1 MVVVISEFSC
11 GGVGFG
17 SLAGFSGLEIT
28 LSHRVGEV
36 CRVIGG

>member
-1 MVVVISEFSC
+1 MVVISESFC
-11 GGVGFG
+11 GGYVFG
-17 SLAGFSGLEIT
+17 SVAGFSGVEIT